1 MSLERQ
7 EHSEISPW
15 WGEHTNRYYEVLK
28 YIKPGNLVLD
38 LACGN
43 GYGTNILGS
52 VANNVKVIGGDI
64 SEDTLAI
71 CRKRYSKAENLEFK
85 FIDATKIDYPDNY
98 FDVIASFETIEHT
111 TKYEQMVKELSR
123 VLKKGGIL
131 LLSTPN
137 SKVTSPDGKIINPYH
152 TQEFNSTELESLLK
166 PHFQNITVYGQEYI
180 RYTKKIGLKYHI
192 AHFFETLFYK
202 RGFRKIPISIQ
213 DAVIHSFI
221 KTNMYP
227 TEEDFHL
234 TNDLVQRDKCNVLY
248 AICHTSL

>member
-28 YIKPGNLVLD
+28 YIKPGNTVLD

-52 VANNVKVIGGDI
+52 VANVKVTGGDI
-64 SEDTLAI
+64 SEETLAI
-71 CRKRYSKAENLEFK
+71 CKKRYSKAENLEFK
-85 FIDATKIDYPDNY
+85 FIDATEISYPDNH

-123 VLKKGGIL
+123 VLKRGGVL

-152 TQEFNSTELESLLK
+152 TQEFSSTELEVLLK
-166 PHFQNITVYGQEYI
+166 PHFEQVTVYGQDYI
-180 RYTKKIGLKYHI
+180 RYKGKTEFKYKM

-202 RGFRKIPISIQ
+202 RGLRKIAISVQ

-221 KTNMYP
+221 KTSMYP
-227 TEEDFHL
+227 TDKDFDL
-234 TNDLVQRDKCNVLY
+234 TSDLIQRDKCNVLY
-248 AICHTSL
+248 AICHKSQ